1 MGKRSIA
8 KFLAVVPLTATIAV
22 NTTVSQNKNDIQFD
36 SSNTKTKYYEIDK
49 KYKVAKAPELAIE
62 IAADNTG
69 DRSASKLPKSTL
81 KVAEALPMPTAPKII
96 LASAQSAKVKKVDIL
111 DDQKGSKS
119 DSSDK
124 DTTLSQSQ
132 LDAIK
137 KMVSGYPIEKM
148 LPYISQ
154 RRPETAAFLVAIAKK
169 ESNWGKV
176 SPKSSDGDC
185 FNYWGFKDHRFK
197 FAAGHSCFPSR
208 EVAIETV
215 GNRIDKLVA
224 SGRNTPVKISIWK
237 CGSAC
242 SKDGNVGKWIG
253 DVNMYFQPIIAAATP
268 NQTVPG
274 AGAKS
279 NIE

>member
-22 NTTVSQNKNDIQFD
+22 NTPVSQNKNDIQFE
-36 SSNTKTKYYEIDK
+36 SENTKTKYYEIDE
-49 KYKVAKAPELAIE
+49 KYNRNPELSVE
-62 IAADNTG
+62 IIDKNDVTP
-69 DRSASKLPKSTL
+69 ASKLPKSTL
-81 KVAEALPMPTAPKII
+81 KVSDKIPKKSVPKIV
-96 LASAQSAKVKKVDIL
+96 LSSAVSGKVKKVDVL
-111 DDQKGSKS
+111 GNEEGKT
-119 DSSDK
+119 SSDNGK
-124 DTTLSQSQ
+124 TLSPAQ
-132 LDAIK
+132 LEAMK

-208 EVAIETV
+208 EVAIESV

-224 SGRNTPVKISIWK
+224 NGRNTPAKLSIWK

-242 SKDGNVGKWIG
+242 AKDGNVGKWIS
-253 DVNMYFQPIIAAATP
+253 DVNAYYNPIIAAVVKD
-268 NQTVPG
+268 NDE
-274 AGAKS
+274 KS